1 MNFSSILAEIEKLD
15 PEVYERTSQRR
26 DVIKNW
32 GRKIALASLPFAV
45 GSLFKKAYGKGTAA
59 ITDVLNYALTLE
71 YLEAEFYRSALASGT
86 LGIPSQPATQAIAK
100 IAMHESQHVKF
111 LKDAITGAGAI
122 PVSMPTFDFTGGN
135 GSNSGPF
142 STVFTNYGTFLA
154 VAQAFE
160 DTGVRAYKGAA
171 PDLMSSNEVLT
182 AALNIHSVE
191 ARHAAQIRKM
201 RRDHNASVTIKPW
214 ITGDQSFI
222 SSAAVTEIY
231 KGEDN
236 TSQGGVNIVTLMN
249 GTAPISMDTATESFD
264 EPLTMTK
271 VLEIVDPFIV

>member
-15 PEVYERTSQRR
+15 PEVYERTSHRR

-32 GRKIALASLPFAV
+32 GRKVALAAVPFAL
-45 GSLFKKAYGKGTAA
+45 GSLFNKAYGKGTA
-59 ITDVLNYALTLE
+59 TVVEVLNYALTLE
-71 YLEAEFYRSALASGT
+71 YLEAEFYRRALASGT
-86 LGIPSQPATQAIAK
+86 LGIPSQLATQAIAK
-100 IAMHESQHVKF
+100 IAMHEAQHVQF
-111 LKDAITGAGAI
+111 LKDAITGAGSV
-122 PVSMPTFDFTGGN
+122 PVSMPTFDFTAGG
-135 GSNSGPF
+135 GSNAGPF
-142 STVFTNYGTFLA
+142 SNVFTNYATFLA

-171 PDLMSSNEVLT
+171 GDLMSNNEVLT

-201 RRDHNASVTIKPW
+201 RRDHNAAITIKPW
-214 ITGDQSFI
+214 VTGTQSFI
-222 SSAAVTEIY
+222 SSAAVEEIY

-249 GTAPISMDTATESFD
+249 GTLPISMDTATESFD
-264 EPLTMTK
+264 EPLTMAK